1 MTEQTDKPKTP
12 YRIFRT
18 DDIVR
23 VEFAEPHIVGQK
35 SVTQLQ
41 ERLHQVL
48 KRVPDARIV
57 LDLTNVQY
65 LSSAALGEL
74 LAAHK
79 QLVGNGGR
87 MCMAC
92 VGPELM
98 DILATTRLDAVF
110 GIYDTPRD
118 AINNFT
124 RQ

>member
-1 MTEQTDKPKTP
+1 MTDRTRESKTP
-12 YRIFRT
+12 YRVFRT

-23 VEFAEPHIVGQK
+23 IEFDEPHVVGQK

-41 ERLHQVL
+41 ERLSQVL

-57 LDLTNVQY
+57 LDLEKVQY
-65 LSSAALGEL
+65 MSSAALGEL

-92 VGPELM
+92 VTPELM
-98 DILATTRLDAVF
+98 EILATTRLDAVF
-110 GIYDTPRD
+110 GIYDTPRH
-118 AINNFT
+118 AIHSFT
-124 RQ
+124 AQ